1 MTKRIAFLL
10 FVLTLTGLAACG
22 NKGALVHPPRPM
34 DEMAVPAT
42 TTAPADATLP
52 APASTAPATP
62 TDTTLPAPA
71 STAPAAPA
79 ETTPPPAN
87 GGG

>member
-1 MTKRIAFLL
+1 MNNRLLRIS
-10 FVLTLTGLAACG
+10 LAAALLAALAGCG
-22 NKGALVHPPRPM
+22 NKGPLVHPQSPA

-42 TTAPADATLP
+42 TTTPADAAMP

-62 TDTTLPAPA
+62 VEP
-71 STAPAAPA
+71 TA
-79 ETTPPPAN
+79 PPPA

>member
-42 TTAPADATLP
+42 TSAPADATLP
-52 APASTAPATP
+52 APASTAPAAP

-79 ETTPPPAN
+79 ETPPPPAN

>member
-42 TTAPADATLP
+42 TSAPADATLP
-52 APASTAPATP
+52 VPASTTPAAP
-62 TDTTLPAPA
+62 TDTSLPAPV

-79 ETTPPPAN
+79 EIVPPPAN

>member
-1 MTKRIAFLL
+1 MTKRFAFLL
-10 FVLTLTGLAACG
+10 LVSTGLAACG
-22 NKGALVHPPRPM
+22 NKGPLVHPPSPA

-42 TTAPADATLP
+42 TTTPADAAVP
-52 APASTAPATP
+52 APAGTAPAAP
-62 TDTTLPAPA
+62 ADTTLPAPA